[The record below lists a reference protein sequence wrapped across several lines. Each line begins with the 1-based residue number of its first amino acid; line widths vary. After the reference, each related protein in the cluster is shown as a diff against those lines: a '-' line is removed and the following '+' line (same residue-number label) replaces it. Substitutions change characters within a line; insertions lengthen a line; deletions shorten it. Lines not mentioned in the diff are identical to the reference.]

1 MNVLHSVCLGL
12 VLAGTWLLLS
22 GIYDNALILGL
33 GVVSVVAVVL
43 VSRRMNLVDT
53 EGTPIHLTARIPI
66 YGPWLLWEIMKSS
79 VGVAR
84 RAFALKPE
92 IDPTLIRLPTRLRS
106 DLSRVIY
113 ANSITLTPG
122 TVTVS
127 VEPDTLVVHALTR
140 HGAAGLEEGDME
152 RRVAAYAGEADG

>member
-1 MNVLHSVCLGL
+1 MLRAISLGL

-22 GIYDNALILGL
+22 GFYDNALILGL
-33 GVVSVVAVVL
+33 GVFSVVAVVF
-43 VSRRMNLVDT
+43 VSRRMNLIDK
-53 EGTPIHLTARIPI
+53 EGTPIHLSVRLPI
-66 YGPWLLWEIMKSS
+66 YGPWLLWEILKSS
-79 VGVAR
+79 VDVAR

-92 IDPTLIRLPTRLRS
+92 IDPILIRLPTRLRS

-127 VEPDTLVVHALTR
+127 VEPDTLFVHALTR
-140 HGAAGLEEGDME
+140 EGAAGLEEGDME
-152 RRVAAYAGEADG
+152 RRVAAYAGEVKG